1 MLISVA
7 LVLKHSIL
15 LAKILPSIYCW
26 VPSFSFAVEI
36 MSSLHLSVKE
46 TSELLSCSEQ
56 YVRKLLR
63 YGEISGERPGG
74 RWIVASESVEQY
86 CRKGNDA
93 SAVISD
99 HARRSSSKPTL
110 KALSFFSGCM
120 GLDLGLEKE
129 GIKVLLACEIDPAA
143 RKTIEI
149 NRPEMALIGDIR
161 DYSAAAIREKAGL
174 SPTEEIDV
182 IVGGPPCQAFSSA
195 GKRQGFNDDRG
206 NVFLTFI
213 DLITEL
219 RPKFAVIENV
229 RGLLSAPLQHRP
241 HEMRGENYP
250 SLSHDEKR
258 GGALLFI
265 TRRLQESGYSL
276 SFNLYSAANFGSPQQ
291 RERVVIA
298 CSRDGEKLPYLTP
311 THSEKSLYGLPPW
324 KTLKEALKGLPE
336 GVHHFV
342 KFPEKRLKY
351 YRLLKPGQ
359 YWRDLPLEL
368 HQEALGASYHAG
380 GGKTGFYRRLAWDKP
395 SPTLVTHP
403 AMPATDLAHPEAD
416 RPLSIEE
423 YKRIQEFPDDWI
435 IAGSLLDQYR
445 QVGNAVPCSLGR
457 AIAKMLV
464 SHLNGE
470 TPIIYPDFPY
480 SRYRKTDDV
489 SWMLETTGHLEESP
503 GEQLALNLV

>member
-1 MLISVA
+1 
-7 LVLKHSIL
+7 
-15 LAKILPSIYCW
+15 
-26 VPSFSFAVEI
+26 
-36 MSSLHLSVKE
+36 MSNQYLSVKE

-63 YGEISGERPGG
+63 YGEISGERISS
-74 RWIVASESVEQY
+74 RWIVASESVNQY
-86 CRKGNDA
+86 RCKDDGAN
-93 SAVISD
+93 IIIPD
-99 HARRSSSKPTL
+99 HARRSLSKPNL

-129 GIKVLLACEIDPAA
+129 GIKVLLACEVNSAA
-143 RKTIEI
+143 RKTIEM
-149 NRPEMALIGDIR
+149 NRPDVALIGDIR
-161 DYSAAAIREKAGL
+161 DYSAAMIREKTGL
-174 SPTEEIDV
+174 SQAEEIDI

-195 GKRQGFNDDRG
+195 GKRQGFNDERG

-241 HEMRGENYP
+241 HEMRGKDYT
-250 SLSHDEKR
+250 SLSHNEQR

-265 TRRLQESGYSL
+265 TRRLKEAGYSF
-276 SFNLYSAANFGSPQQ
+276 SFNLYNAANFGSPQQ

-311 THSEKSLYGLPPW
+311 THSKKGLYGLPQW
-324 KTLKEALKGLPE
+324 RTLREVLEDLLEDK
-336 GVHHFV
+336 HHFV

-351 YRLLKPGQ
+351 YRLLKSGQ
-359 YWRDLPLEL
+359 YWRDLPVEL

-423 YKRIQEFPDDWI
+423 YKRIQEFPDDWM

-457 AIAKMLV
+457 AIARMLLN
-464 SHLNGE
+464 HLNGE
-470 TPIIYPDFPY
+470 VPITYPDFPY
-480 SRYRKTDDV
+480 SRYHKTDDV
-489 SWMLETTGHLEESP
+489 SWMLETLGYLEESP
-503 GEQLALNLV
+503 GEQLSLNLV